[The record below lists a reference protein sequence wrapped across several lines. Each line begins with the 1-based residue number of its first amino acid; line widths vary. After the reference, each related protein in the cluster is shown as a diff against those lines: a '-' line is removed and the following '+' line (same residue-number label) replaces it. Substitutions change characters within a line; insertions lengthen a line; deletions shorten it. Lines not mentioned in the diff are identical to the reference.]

1 MTRLIKEL
9 KQIDSV
15 LNEVIKYVKHGLR
28 VEIIDVTN
36 AHGHYLAEDIYA
48 LIDVPPFDRAVVDGF
63 AIKAEDTY
71 SASLTNPIILKVVK
85 NRNFINHGEA
95 IEVNTGDLLPNGAN
109 AVIMYEDVVI
119 RNEYIEVLKPVHI
132 FENVSIKGEDFKKG
146 ELVYKKGTKLR
157 SYDIATLIAIGY
169 KKVSVYKPRVALIC
183 TGNELVDFEKVEN
196 IEKIIQEGKIINTNR
211 YLLELE
217 LKKLGCEIDYLGT
230 LPDDEYAIQ
239 NVIEKALKKYDFV
252 ITTGGISVGRRD
264 LTIEVIKKFNPEY
277 LVRGLAIR
285 PGKPTGVAVIDGK
298 LIFLLSGFPVA
309 SYIGFEI
316 LVKPIVLKLMG
327 CDEIPKI
334 KLRGRLMR
342 RITKPINV
350 KAFVRAFACFEDSE
364 LKIEPLILT
373 GSGLLSTLVK
383 GNVIIEVPE
392 EKEGFDENEIVEVE
406 VIKEIPKCK

>member
-1 MTRLIKEL
+1 M
-9 KQIDSV
+9 
-15 LNEVIKYVKHGLR
+15 
-28 VEIIDVTN
+28 
-36 AHGHYLAEDIYA
+36 
-48 LIDVPPFDRAVVDGF
+48 
-63 AIKAEDTY
+63 
-71 SASLTNPIILKVVK
+71 
-85 NRNFINHGEA
+85 
-95 IEVNTGDLLPNGAN
+95 
-109 AVIMYEDVVI
+109 
-119 RNEYIEVLKPVHI
+119 
-132 FENVSIKGEDFKKG
+132 
-146 ELVYKKGTKLR
+146 
-157 SYDIATLIAIGY
+157 
-169 KKVSVYKPRVALIC
+169 
-183 TGNELVDFEKVEN
+183 
-196 IEKIIQEGKIINTNR
+196 
-211 YLLELE
+211 
-217 LKKLGCEIDYLGT
+217 KKLGCEIDYLGT